1 MMRAGIGEGEMR
13 EVGREG
19 VVVVVVI
26 DVVVAVEEEEEED
39 EGEGRATE
47 ENAGGRRGEERNV

>member
-1 MMRAGIGEGEMR
+1 MMGAGIGEGEMR

-19 VVVVVVI
+19 VVGVV
-26 DVVVAVEEEEEED
+26 DVVVAVEEEEDEE

-47 ENAGGRRGEERNV
+47 ENAGGRRGEERKV

>member
-13 EVGREG
+13 AVGREG
-19 VVVVVVI
+19 VV
-26 DVVVAVEEEEEED
+26 DVVVAVEEEEEEEED

-47 ENAGGRRGEERNV
+47 ENAGGRRGEERKV